1 MITLDQALDSAMQL
15 PFYEKELLIEIL
27 RKRAVEER
35 RKETALEVKEAQ
47 ESYDAGKLLSASTE
61 QILNELY
68 MQTIQL
74 PLDEY
79 KALKE
84 ELLLLKDSD
93 FIKKI
98 NKLIDLLYQ
107 EKYGLYLGNFT
118 EDLTEAS
125 INNLLDNNSE
135 AWDNV

>member
-35 RKETALEVKEAQ
+35 RNEIALEVKEAQ
-47 ESYDAGKLLSASTE
+47 TSYDAGKLQSASTE

-74 PLDEY
+74 PLNEY

-98 NKLIDLLYQ
+98 N
-107 EKYGLYLGNFT
+107 
-118 EDLTEAS
+118 
-125 INNLLDNNSE
+125 NLLNDNSV

>member
-47 ESYDAGKLLSASTE
+47 ASYDAGKLQSASTE

-74 PLDEY
+74 PLNEY

-107 EKYGLYLGNFT
+107 EKYGLFLGNFT
-118 EDLTEAS
+118 EDLAEAS
-125 INNLLDNNSE
+125 INNLLDDNSV

>member
-15 PFYEKELLIEIL
+15 PFYERELLIEIL

-35 RKETALEVKEAQ
+35 RNEIALKVKEAQ
-47 ESYDAGKLLSASTE
+47 ASYDAGKLQSTSTE